1 MSPHSDPSRCVRW
14 SCDAPC
20 RKLLFIVSEK
30 VRQMAPGVGLG
41 RPSSGPEEATSKWGR
56 SYKWVADLKITWRG
70 GKRRGT
76 VTDRASRRGGE
87 GRGGEGRWDG
97 TIGSPAQRIGASLRH
112 ATTSII
118 PEGMEASSPWL
129 YNDTCPSESLRKKG
143 IQGKILSVEGRGGGG
158 NRGSRLWI
166 SWHRGLLRRMERT
179 VPRVLS
185 EWDFW
190 VPRTLCVG
198 QRGRKRGSRL
208 ESPNHSSSDG

>member
-1 MSPHSDPSRCVRW
+1 MPALPGESMSPHSDPSRCVRW

-70 GKRRGT
+70 G
-76 VTDRASRRGGE
+76 
-87 GRGGEGRWDG
+87 EGRWDG

-158 NRGSRLWI
+158 EQRLQTLD
-166 SWHRGLLRRMERT
+166 LLAQG
-179 VPRVLS
+179 PPAPYGKDCS
-185 EWDFW
+185 
-190 VPRTLCVG
+190 
-198 QRGRKRGSRL
+198 
-208 ESPNHSSSDG
+208 

>member
-1 MSPHSDPSRCVRW
+1 M
-14 SCDAPC
+14 
-20 RKLLFIVSEK
+20 
-30 VRQMAPGVGLG
+30 GG
-41 RPSSGPEEATSKWGR
+41 RPEDNLEGR
-56 SYKWVADLKITWRG
+56 KKEGNR
-70 GKRRGT
+70 
-76 VTDRASRRGGE
+76 DRPSEPE

-158 NRGSRLWI
+158 GGGGGENRGSRLWI